1 MSKTILITG
10 STDGIGLETAKMLA
24 EKGENIIIHGR
35 NKEKVKKVEGVLKE
49 INNTVEVKS
58 IVADLSELDK
68 VREMAEILLKEC
80 PQIDVLINNAGVLV
94 VNNTK
99 TKDNLETR
107 FVVNT
112 IAPYLLT
119 KLLLPI
125 IKEDGRIINLS
136 SAAQSPVD
144 LSSLK
149 EWKPMSHDEA
159 YAQSKLAIA
168 MWSIELAKEH
178 KDGPSILAVN
188 PKSFLG
194 SKMVKEAYKTEGHD
208 LRIGADLLTRMAIS
222 KEFEDI
228 TGKYYDNDFGHFDN
242 PHPYALDDYNRAEL
256 IRVMDEILEEK

>member
-10 STDGIGLETAKMLA
+10 STDGIGLETVKMLA

-35 NKEKVKKVEGVLKE
+35 NKKKVKKVEGVLKE

-144 LSSLK
+144 LPSLK

>member
-10 STDGIGLETAKMLA
+10 STDGIGLETVKMLA

-35 NKEKVKKVEGVLKE
+35 NKKKVKKVEGVLKE

-94 VNNTK
+94 VDNTK

-144 LSSLK
+144 LPSLK

>member
-94 VNNTK
+94 VDNTK